1 MEWKSDASTVYV
13 FLREI
18 LEIKAIM
25 DVQLDKCKTAYER
38 KEVEFT
44 ISRSYKVKAEE

>member
-1 MEWKSDASTVYV
+1 MEWKSDASTLYV
-13 FLREI
+13 FLKET

-44 ISRSYKVKAEE
+44 VSKTYNLRIDE

>member
-1 MEWKSDASTVYV
+1 MEWKPDASTL
-13 FLREI
+13 FIFIKETK
-18 LEIKAIM
+18 EIKAIM

-44 ISRSYKVKAEE
+44 ISKTYKLKADE